1 MQIFP
6 GDVQIFAGQVKVVR
20 SNSVPSTIVSEEI
33 ELIRSDKG
41 PGGGG
46 FSGNG
51 GDGGDRNSSG
61 GAGVP
66 QRAYITGM
74 FIALAG
80 ILMFFMAFVSAY
92 IVRKDMP
99 NSAWIP
105 LQVPRI
111 LWLNTLILIASSFTL
126 ARAHSRFSAQDDEG
140 FRHWW
145 ATTAFLG
152 VLFVAGQ
159 ILAWRQLA
167 AQGIFLASNPSSS
180 FFYVFT
186 GAHGVHLLGGILAL
200 LYVQFRATRKVARG
214 TAIEVVSMYWHF
226 MDGLWVFLF
235 LLLYLGR

>member
-1 MQIFP
+1 
-6 GDVQIFAGQVKVVR
+6 
-20 SNSVPSTIVSEEI
+20 VPSTIVTEEI
-33 ELIRSDKG
+33 ELIHSGKG
-41 PGGGG
+41 PGGGN
-46 FSGNG
+46 FS
-51 GDGGDRNSSG
+51 GDGGDGDGGDGRDSSG
-61 GAGVP
+61 AARVP

-111 LWLNTLILIASSFTL
+111 LWLNTLVLIASSFTL
-126 ARAHSRFSAQDDEG
+126 VRAHGRFTAKDEEG

-145 ATTAFLG
+145 ATSTILG
-152 VLFVAGQ
+152 ILFVVGQ
-159 ILAWRQLA
+159 IIAWRQLA
-167 AQGIFLASNPSSS
+167 AQGIFLATNPSSS

-200 LYVQFRATRKVARG
+200 LYTQFRATRKVARG

>member
-1 MQIFP
+1 M
-6 GDVQIFAGQVKVVR
+6 
-20 SNSVPSTIVSEEI
+20 PSTIVTEEI
-33 ELIRSDKG
+33 ELIGSDKG

-51 GDGGDRNSSG
+51 GDGGDTGDSSG
-61 GAGVP
+61 ATRVP

-126 ARAHSRFSAQDDEG
+126 ARAHIRFTAKDDEG

-145 ATTAFLG
+145 ATTSVLG
-152 VLFVAGQ
+152 ILFVAGQ

-186 GAHGVHLLGGILAL
+186 GAHAVHLLGGILAL

>member
-1 MQIFP
+1 M
-6 GDVQIFAGQVKVVR
+6 
-20 SNSVPSTIVSEEI
+20 PSTIITEEI
-33 ELIRSDKG
+33 ELIHSGKG
-41 PGGGG
+41 PGGGD

-51 GDGGDRNSSG
+51 GNGGDGDSSA
-61 GAGVP
+61 AGSTP

-99 NSAWIP
+99 NSAWVP
-105 LQVPRI
+105 LQIPRL

-126 ARAHSRFSAQDDEG
+126 ARAHNRFTAKDEDG

-145 ATTAFLG
+145 ATTTFLG
-152 VLFVAGQ
+152 ILFVAGQ

-167 AQGIFLASNPSSS
+167 AQGIFLATNPSSS

-186 GAHGVHLLGGILAL
+186 AAHGVHLLGGILAL
-200 LYVQFRATRKVARG
+200 LYVQFRVTRRVSRG

>member
-1 MQIFP
+1 
-6 GDVQIFAGQVKVVR
+6 
-20 SNSVPSTIVSEEI
+20 VPSTIVSEEF
-33 ELIRSDKG
+33 ELIHSGKG
-41 PGGGG
+41 PGGGN
-46 FSGNG
+46 FSGDG
-51 GDGGDRNSSG
+51 GDGGDSGGSGDSSG
-61 GAGVP
+61 ATRVP
-66 QRAYITGM
+66 QRAYVTGM

-92 IVRKDMP
+92 IVRKGMP

-111 LWLNTLILIASSFTL
+111 LWLNTLVLIASSITL
-126 ARAHSRFSAQDDEG
+126 GRAHNRFKAQDEEG

-145 ATTAFLG
+145 ATTTFLG

-159 ILAWRQLA
+159 IIAWRQLA
-167 AQGIFLASNPSSS
+167 AQGIFLATNPSSS

-186 GAHGVHLLGGILAL
+186 GAHGAHLLGGILAL

>member
-1 MQIFP
+1 M
-6 GDVQIFAGQVKVVR
+6 
-20 SNSVPSTIVSEEI
+20 PSTLVTEEI
-33 ELIRSDKG
+33 ELIHSGKG
-41 PGGGG
+41 PGGGDSSG
-46 FSGNG
+46 DGGNG
-51 GDGGDRNSSG
+51 GDGDGGRGDSSG
-61 GAGVP
+61 ATRVP
-66 QRAYITGM
+66 QRAYVTGM

-105 LQVPRI
+105 LQGPRI
-111 LWLNTLILIASSFTL
+111 LWLNTLVLIASSLTL
-126 ARAHSRFSAQDDEG
+126 GRAHNRFKAQDEEG

-145 ATTAFLG
+145 ATTTFLG
-152 VLFVAGQ
+152 ILFVAGQ
-159 ILAWRQLA
+159 IIAWRQLA

-186 GAHGVHLLGGILAL
+186 GAHGLHLLGGILAL

>member
-1 MQIFP
+1 M
-6 GDVQIFAGQVKVVR
+6 
-20 SNSVPSTIVSEEI
+20 PSTIVTEEI
-33 ELIRSDKG
+33 ELIHSGKG
-41 PGGGG
+41 PGGGDS
-46 FSGNG
+46 SGDG
-51 GDGGDRNSSG
+51 GDGGDGGGGDSSG
-61 GAGVP
+61 ATGVP

-111 LWLNTLILIASSFTL
+111 LWLNTLVLIASSLTL
-126 ARAHSRFSAQDDEG
+126 GRAHNRFTAKDEEG

-145 ATTAFLG
+145 ATTTFLG
-152 VLFVAGQ
+152 ILFVVGQ
-159 ILAWRQLA
+159 IIAWRQLA
-167 AQGIFLASNPSSS
+167 AQGIFLATNPSSS

-186 GAHGVHLLGGILAL
+186 GAHGLHLLGGILAL

>member
-1 MQIFP
+1 MP
-6 GDVQIFAGQVKVVR
+6 G
-20 SNSVPSTIVSEEI
+20 TIITEEI
-33 ELIRSDKG
+33 ELIPSDKG

-51 GDGGDRNSSG
+51 GDGSDSGDSSG
-61 GAGVP
+61 STRVP

-105 LQVPRI
+105 LEVPRI
-111 LWLNTLILIASSFTL
+111 LWLNTLVLIASSFTL
-126 ARAHSRFSAQDDEG
+126 ARAHSRFSAKDDEG

-145 ATTAFLG
+145 ATTTVLG

-200 LYVQFRATRKVARG
+200 LYVQFRATRKVTRG

>member
-1 MQIFP
+1 M
-6 GDVQIFAGQVKVVR
+6 
-20 SNSVPSTIVSEEI
+20 PSTIVTEEI
-33 ELIRSDKG
+33 ELIHSGKG
-41 PGGGG
+41 PGGGDSSG
-46 FSGNG
+46 DGGNG
-51 GDGGDRNSSG
+51 GDGDGGRGDSSG
-61 GAGVP
+61 ATRVP
-66 QRAYITGM
+66 QRAYVTGM

-105 LQVPRI
+105 LEVPRI
-111 LWLNTLILIASSFTL
+111 LWLNTLVLIASSLTL
-126 ARAHSRFSAQDDEG
+126 GRAHNRFKAQDEEG

-145 ATTAFLG
+145 ATTTFLG
-152 VLFVAGQ
+152 ILFVAGQ
-159 ILAWRQLA
+159 IIAWRQLA

-186 GAHGVHLLGGILAL
+186 GAHGLHLLGGILAL

>member
-1 MQIFP
+1 M
-6 GDVQIFAGQVKVVR
+6 
-20 SNSVPSTIVSEEI
+20 PSTIVTEDI
-33 ELIRSDKG
+33 ELIPSDKG

-51 GDGGDRNSSG
+51 GDGGDGGDSSG
-61 GAGVP
+61 ATRVP

-126 ARAHSRFSAQDDEG
+126 ARAHGRFSAKDDEG

-145 ATTAFLG
+145 ATTTVLG
-152 VLFVAGQ
+152 ILFVAGQ

-167 AQGIFLASNPSSS
+167 AQGLFLASNPSSS

-186 GAHGVHLLGGILAL
+186 AAHGMHLLGGILAL
-200 LYVQFRATRKVARG
+200 LYVQFRATRKVTRG

>member
-1 MQIFP
+1 M
-6 GDVQIFAGQVKVVR
+6 
-20 SNSVPSTIVSEEI
+20 PSTIVTEDI
-33 ELIRSDKG
+33 ELIPSDKG

-51 GDGGDRNSSG
+51 GDGGDGGDSSG
-61 GAGVP
+61 ATRVP

-126 ARAHSRFSAQDDEG
+126 ARAHGRFSAKDDEG

-145 ATTAFLG
+145 ATTTVLG
-152 VLFVAGQ
+152 ILFVAGQ

-167 AQGIFLASNPSSS
+167 AQGLFLATNPSSS

-186 GAHGVHLLGGILAL
+186 AAHGVHLLGGILAL
-200 LYVQFRATRKVARG
+200 LYVQFRATRKVSRG
-214 TAIEVVSMYWHF
+214 TAISIVSMYWHF

>member
-1 MQIFP
+1 
-6 GDVQIFAGQVKVVR
+6 
-20 SNSVPSTIVSEEI
+20 VPSTIVTEEI
-33 ELIRSDKG
+33 ELIHSGKG
-41 PGGGG
+41 PGGGN
-46 FSGNG
+46 FSGDG
-51 GDGGDRNSSG
+51 GDGGDSGGTGGSSG
-61 GAGVP
+61 ATRVP

-92 IVRKDMP
+92 IVRKGMP
-99 NSAWIP
+99 NSGWIA

-111 LWLNTLILIASSFTL
+111 LWLNTLVLIASSITL
-126 ARAHSRFSAQDDEG
+126 GRAHNRFNAQDEDG

-145 ATTAFLG
+145 ATTTILG
-152 VLFVAGQ
+152 ILFVAGQ
-159 ILAWRQLA
+159 IIAWRQLA
-167 AQGIFLASNPSSS
+167 AQGIFLATNPSSS

-200 LYVQFRATRKVARG
+200 LYVQFRATRKVTRG

-226 MDGLWVFLF
+226 MDGLWAFLF

>member
-1 MQIFP
+1 M
-6 GDVQIFAGQVKVVR
+6 
-20 SNSVPSTIVSEEI
+20 PSTIVTEEI

-51 GDGGDRNSSG
+51 GDGGDTGDSSG
-61 GAGVP
+61 ATRVP

-126 ARAHSRFSAQDDEG
+126 ARAHIRFTAKDDEG

-145 ATTAFLG
+145 ATTSVLG
-152 VLFVAGQ
+152 ILFVAGQ

-186 GAHGVHLLGGILAL
+186 GAHAVHLLGGILAL

>member
-1 MQIFP
+1 M
-6 GDVQIFAGQVKVVR
+6 
-20 SNSVPSTIVSEEI
+20 PSTIVTEEI
-33 ELIRSDKG
+33 ELIHSDKG

-46 FSGNG
+46 FSGR
-51 GDGGDRNSSG
+51 GDGGDSGDSSG
-61 GAGVP
+61 ATRVP

-105 LQVPRI
+105 LDVPRI
-111 LWLNTLILIASSFTL
+111 LWLNTLILVASSFTL
-126 ARAHSRFSAQDDEG
+126 ARAHSRFAAKDDEG

-145 ATTAFLG
+145 ATTTVLG
-152 VLFVAGQ
+152 ILFVAGQ
-159 ILAWRQLA
+159 IIAWHQLA

>member
-1 MQIFP
+1 M
-6 GDVQIFAGQVKVVR
+6 
-20 SNSVPSTIVSEEI
+20 PSTIITEEI
-33 ELIRSDKG
+33 ELIHSGKG

-46 FSGNG
+46 FSGDGGNG
-51 GDGGDRNSSG
+51 GDGDSSG
-61 GAGVP
+61 ASSVP

-105 LQVPRI
+105 LQVPRL
-111 LWLNTLILIASSFTL
+111 LWLNTLILVASSFTL
-126 ARAHSRFSAQDDEG
+126 ARAHNRSTAKDEDG

-145 ATTAFLG
+145 ATTTFLG
-152 VLFVAGQ
+152 ILFVAGQ

-167 AQGIFLASNPSSS
+167 AQGIFLATNPSSS

-186 GAHGVHLLGGILAL
+186 AAHGVHLLGGILAL
-200 LYVQFRATRKVARG
+200 LYVQFRVTRRVTRG

>member
-1 MQIFP
+1 M
-6 GDVQIFAGQVKVVR
+6 
-20 SNSVPSTIVSEEI
+20 PSTIVTEEI
-33 ELIRSDKG
+33 DLIHSGKG

-46 FSGNG
+46 FSGDG
-51 GDGGDRNSSG
+51 GDGGDGSDSSG
-61 GAGVP
+61 ATGVP
-66 QRAYITGM
+66 QRAYVTGM

-92 IVRKDMP
+92 IVRKGMP
-99 NSAWIP
+99 NNAWIP

-111 LWLNTLILIASSFTL
+111 LWLNTLILLASSFTL
-126 ARAHSRFSAQDDEG
+126 ARAHNRFAAKDDEG

-145 ATTAFLG
+145 ATTTVLG
-152 VLFVAGQ
+152 ILFVAGQ
-159 ILAWRQLA
+159 ILAWRQLVA
-167 AQGIFLASNPSSS
+167 EGIFLASNPSSS

-186 GAHGVHLLGGILAL
+186 GAHGLHLLGGILAL
-200 LYVQFRATRKVARG
+200 LYVQFRATRKVSKG

>member
-1 MQIFP
+1 M
-6 GDVQIFAGQVKVVR
+6 
-20 SNSVPSTIVSEEI
+20 PSTIVTEEI
-33 ELIRSDKG
+33 ELIHSGKG
-41 PGGGG
+41 PGGGDSSG
-46 FSGNG
+46 DGGNG
-51 GDGGDRNSSG
+51 GDDGDSSG
-61 GAGVP
+61 ATAVP
-66 QRAYITGM
+66 QRAYVTGM
-74 FIALAG
+74 VIALAG

-111 LWLNTLILIASSFTL
+111 LWLNTLVLIASSFTL
-126 ARAHSRFSAQDDEG
+126 ARAHNRFTAKDEDG

-145 ATTAFLG
+145 ATTTFLG
-152 VLFVAGQ
+152 ILFVAGQ
-159 ILAWRQLA
+159 IIAWRQLA

-186 GAHGVHLLGGILAL
+186 GAHGLHLLGGILAL
-200 LYVQFRATRKVARG
+200 LYVQFRVTRKVSRG
-214 TAIEVVSMYWHF
+214 TAISIVSMYWHF

>member
-1 MQIFP
+1 MPSQI
-6 GDVQIFAGQVKVVR
+6 V
-20 SNSVPSTIVSEEI
+20 TEEI
-33 ELIRSDKG
+33 ELTHSGKG
-41 PGGGG
+41 PGGGDS
-46 FSGNG
+46 SGDG
-51 GDGGDRNSSG
+51 GDGGDAGRGDSSG
-61 GAGVP
+61 ATRVP

-105 LQVPRI
+105 LQVPRV
-111 LWLNTLILIASSFTL
+111 LWLNTLILIASSLTL
-126 ARAHSRFSAQDDEG
+126 ARAHSRFTAKDEEG

-145 ATTAFLG
+145 VTTTFLG
-152 VLFVAGQ
+152 ILFVAGQ
-159 ILAWRQLA
+159 VIAWRQLA
-167 AQGIFLASNPSSS
+167 AQGIFLATNPSSS

-186 GAHGVHLLGGILAL
+186 GAHGLHLLGGILAL